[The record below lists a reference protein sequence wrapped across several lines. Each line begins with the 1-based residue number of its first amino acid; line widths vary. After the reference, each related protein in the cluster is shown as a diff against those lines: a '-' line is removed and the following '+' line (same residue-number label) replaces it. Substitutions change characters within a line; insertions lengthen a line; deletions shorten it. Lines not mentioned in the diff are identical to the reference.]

1 MKNANIQLTFAN
13 VMKYGFIA
21 GIIISITSYAF
32 LYFMINVFPSIFIDY
47 LNPMFNSDGSRDL
60 YYYLHGFVLGI
71 SLAIFWLGFRRTG
84 NRGFFINGIE
94 FALMYACV
102 ALIPVLWVTYSAM
115 DVTFTMILSW
125 LIYGTTQAF
134 IGAMVFTALDT
145 KKH

>member
-1 MKNANIQLTFAN
+1 
-13 VMKYGFIA
+13 
-21 GIIISITSYAF
+21 
-32 LYFMINVFPSIFIDY
+32 
-47 LNPMFNSDGSRDL
+47 
-60 YYYLHGFVLGI
+60 
-71 SLAIFWLGFRRTG
+71 
-84 NRGFFINGIE
+84 
-94 FALMYACV
+94 MYACV

>member
-1 MKNANIQLTFAN
+1 MKNSNIQLTFAN

-71 SLAIFWLGFRRTG
+71 SLAIFGLDLEERVTEDFS
-84 NRGFFINGIE
+84 
-94 FALMYACV
+94 LMESN
-102 ALIPVLWVTYSAM
+102 LL
-115 DVTFTMILSW
+115 
-125 LIYGTTQAF
+125 
-134 IGAMVFTALDT
+134 
-145 KKH
+145 